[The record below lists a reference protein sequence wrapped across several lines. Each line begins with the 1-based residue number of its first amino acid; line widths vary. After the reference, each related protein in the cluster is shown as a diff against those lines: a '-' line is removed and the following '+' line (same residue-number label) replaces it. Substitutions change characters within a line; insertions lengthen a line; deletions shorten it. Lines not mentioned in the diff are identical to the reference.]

1 MPEFA
6 KTTGDPKDFGDKLKT
21 IAANR
26 GISVE
31 YDAKIAPALG
41 LSSGGRIRLAPGLAP
56 LQEKL
61 RKIGAQHQDRTL
73 AVDDR
78 QPSLD
83 PMADGI
89 PMDFQGAGDFVDRVA
104 AQRFHAPAVGTS
116 VAPCHESRP
125 RTVRA
130 R

>member
-1 MPEFA
+1 L
-6 KTTGDPKDFGDKLKT
+6 T
-21 IAANR
+21 R
-26 GISVE
+26 
-31 YDAKIAPALG
+31 PA
-41 LSSGGRIRLAPGLAP
+41 RLAPGLAP
-56 LQEKL
+56 PQKKL
-61 RKIGAQHQDRTL
+61 REIAAQHQDRTL
-73 AVDDR
+73 VVDDR

-116 VAPCHESRP
+116 VAPCHGSPP
-125 RTVRA
+125 RTIRA